1 MKAKRIDTGVIYE
14 LNEAYYKLYASDFEL
29 IKGEKEEEKE
39 TPKVTVEVEV
49 PPVVEEKIPVEPKKM
64 RRPKK

>member
-1 MKAKRIDTGVIYE
+1 

-29 IKGEKEEEKE
+29 IKEEKKEEREI
-39 TPKVTVEVEV
+39 PKVVVEV

-64 RRPKK
+64 GRPKK